1 VKETTMK
8 IPNICPR
15 CQYNWIPNNDRPGE
29 YPGALSRADNATEIC
44 SACGNHEAVQ
54 DWTEGGC
61 TPVESWPVEV
71 LL

>member
-1 VKETTMK
+1 MATTSAD
-8 IPNICPR
+8 
-15 CQYNWIPNNDRPGE
+15 YNFRELEPHWQAAWE
-29 YPGALSRADNATEIC
+29 AAALSRADNATEIC